1 MFEFG
6 RELKRVLGLEPAH
19 GEPDL
24 SLFEL
29 LDAAMLAAQGRTND
43 TDAGRVSAKDPFA
56 LWLRS
61 AAIWREV
68 ARRTGDA
75 VALRKAASAATSAGR
90 AAETAVEHAR
100 AELEQALAG
109 LTGADLFGDPELLDV
124 AREGVRQVSR
134 TSGDPVLDVKLEFAH
149 ARLVSRDALAS
160 DDFARAFDAAALFD
174 CAIHGLDVLAVE
186 RKCTSLRYEASLARV
201 ERADLLTGFGL
212 RLGDQRL
219 LERVEINLSALLK
232 SVDHDYEPL
241 LWARAA
247 EVLGAAQAG
256 LGDLEGRPD
265 RIAQGVSTLATA
277 TERFTCD
284 HSPLDWARVQH
295 GLGVGLQSL
304 GESNDNRAAFN
315 EAEFAFDRAV
325 EIVGAT
331 QLAMR
336 STVANNR
343 AACLARRAECYG
355 DVRALNRAEAAFKA
369 EAASA
374 EAKLDPVGW
383 AVLQVNLARVYES
396 RADLEGVFTQRE
408 AAVYALEEALDV
420 FCDHGLKR
428 LADTASAALERIKAA

>member
-24 SLFEL
+24 SLLEL
-29 LDAAMLAAQGRTND
+29 MDASMLGAQGKTND

-61 AAIWREV
+61 AAIWREH

-75 VALRKAASAATSAGR
+75 LALRKAASAATSADR
-90 AAETAVEHAR
+90 AATTPTEHAR
-100 AELEQALAG
+100 ADLEQALAS
-109 LTGADLFGDPELLDV
+109 LTGADLFGDPELLDA

-134 TSGDPVLDVKLEFAH
+134 VTGDPVLDVKVEVAH
-149 ARLVSRDALAS
+149 ARIASRDALAT
-160 DDFARAFDAAALFD
+160 DDYARALDAAALFD
-174 CAIHGLDVLAVE
+174 CAIHRLDSLALD
-186 RKCTSLRYEASLARV
+186 RKCTSLRYEASMTRI

-212 RLGDQRL
+212 RLSDTNL
-219 LERVEINLSALLK
+219 LTRVEVNLTALLK
-232 SVDHDYEPL
+232 TIDPDYEPL
-241 LWARAA
+241 AWARAA

-256 LGDLEGRPD
+256 LGDLDGRPE
-265 RIAQGVSTLATA
+265 RIAQGVSTLATG

-284 HSPLDWARVQH
+284 HSPLDWARLQH
-295 GLGVGLQSL
+295 GLGVGLQAL
-304 GESNDNRAAFN
+304 GEGLDNHAAFT

-325 EIVGAT
+325 EVVGRT
-331 QLAMR
+331 SLAMR

-355 DVRALNRAEAAFKA
+355 DGGALNRAEAAFKA
-369 EAASA
+369 EAANA
-374 EAKLDPVGW
+374 DPLLDPVAW

-396 RADLEGVFTQRE
+396 RAELDGDFANRE
-408 AAVYALEEALDV
+408 AAVYALEGALDV

-428 LADTASAALERIKAA
+428 LADTATAALERVRAA